1 MTLPP
6 LNDASLNDIV
16 LNDADVTL
24 DALYGG
30 ALMLYQPKK
39 GFRVN
44 LDTVLLAAAADRH
57 ARNTIEIGAG
67 AGGVSLALA
76 QQCPD
81 MAVTAVELDPMMAGL
96 LARNIAMNNL
106 SDQVDAVMADGLMD
120 APPWVSSGA
129 GQHDQVVMNPPYHD
143 AASTPSI
150 DMQKSM
156 AKAAHDLTPWINA
169 GRKALKH
176 KGRLVMISRGDRVDQ
191 IITALTPNFGEIT
204 LRPIFGR
211 PIFARPDDTPAKRV
225 LISARLGV
233 RGGAEILPPVIIHA
247 DEKGDALT
255 PMMAAI
261 EKGQATI
268 AMTSPSR
275 QIKRRIK

>member
-6 LNDASLNDIV
+6 LDALD
-16 LNDADVTL
+16 LDDADLTL

-30 ALMLYQPKK
+30 ALMLYQPKI

-67 AGGVSLALA
+67 TGGVSLALA

-96 LARNIAMNNL
+96 LNRNIAMNNL
-106 SDQVDAVMADGLMD
+106 SDQVVAVMADGLMD
-120 APPWVSSGA
+120 TPPWASSGA

-143 AASTPSI
+143 AASTPSQ
-150 DMQKSM
+150 DAQKSM
-156 AKAAHDLTPWINA
+156 AKAVHDLTPWIDA

-176 KGRLVMISRGDRVDQ
+176 KGRLVMISRADRVDQ
-191 IITALTPNFGEIT
+191 IITALTSNFGEIT
-204 LRPIFGR
+204 LRPV
-211 PIFARPDDTPAKRV
+211 FARLDDTPAKRV

-233 RGGAEILPPVIIHA
+233 RGGAEILPPVTIYA

-255 PMMAAI
+255 PIMAAI
-261 EKGQATI
+261 EKGQASI

-275 QIKRRIK
+275 QIKRR

>member
-6 LNDASLNDIV
+6 LNDASLDDIV

-96 LARNIAMNNL
+96 LNRNIATNNL
-106 SDQVDAVMADGLMD
+106 SDQVKMVMADGLMD
-120 APPWVSSGA
+120 TPPWASSGA

-156 AKAAHDLTPWINA
+156 AKAAHDLTPWIDA

-261 EKGQATI
+261 EKGQASL

-275 QIKRRIK
+275 QIKRP

>member
-1 MTLPP
+1 M
-6 LNDASLNDIV
+6 
-16 LNDADVTL
+16 
-24 DALYGG
+24 
-30 ALMLYQPKK
+30 
-39 GFRVN
+39 
-44 LDTVLLAAAADRH
+44 
-57 ARNTIEIGAG
+57 
-67 AGGVSLALA
+67 LA

-96 LARNIAMNNL
+96 LARNIIKNNL

-120 APPWVSSGA
+120 TPPWASSGA

-143 AASTPSI
+143 AASTPSPI
-150 DMQKSM
+150 RKNPWQKPPLT
-156 AKAAHDLTPWINA
+156 LTPWIDA

-191 IITALTPNFGEIT
+191 IITALTANFGEIT
-204 LRPIFGR
+204 FRPV
-211 PIFARPDDTPAKRV
+211 FARPDDAAAKRV

-233 RGGAEILPPVIIHA
+233 RGGAEILPSIVIHA
-247 DEKGDALT
+247 AEKGDALT

-261 EKGQATI
+261 EKGQASI

>member
-1 MTLPP
+1 MTLAP
-6 LNDASLNDIV
+6 LDTPDLDE
-16 LNDADVTL
+16 ADFTL
-24 DALYGG
+24 DALYDG

-44 LDTVLLAAAADRH
+44 LDTVLLAAAADRN
-57 ARNTIEIGAG
+57 AKNTIEIGAG

-81 MAVTAVELDPMMAGL
+81 MMVTAIELDPMMAGL
-96 LARNIAMNNL
+96 LARNIIKNNL

-120 APPWVSSGA
+120 APSWASSGASSGA

-143 AASTPSI
+143 AASTPSQNA
-150 DMQKSM
+150 QKSM
-156 AKAAHDLTPWINA
+156 AKAAHDLTPWIDA
-169 GRKALKH
+169 GRKALKS

-191 IITALTPNFGEIT
+191 IISALTPNFGEIT
-204 LRPIFGR
+204 LRPV
-211 PIFARPDDTPAKRV
+211 FARPDDAPAKRV

-233 RGGAEILPPVIIHA
+233 RGGAEILPSIIIHA
-247 DEKGDALT
+247 AEKGDMLS
-255 PMMAAI
+255 PMMVAI
-261 EKGQATI
+261 EKGQVSI

>member
-1 MTLPP
+1 MTLAP
-6 LNDASLNDIV
+6 LDTPDLDE
-16 LNDADVTL
+16 ADFTL
-24 DALYGG
+24 DALYDG

-44 LDTVLLAAAADRH
+44 LDTVLLAAAADRN
-57 ARNTIEIGAG
+57 AKNTIEIGAG

-81 MAVTAVELDPMMAGL
+81 MMVTAIELDPMMAGL
-96 LARNIAMNNL
+96 LARNIIKNNL

-120 APPWVSSGA
+120 APIWD

-143 AASTPSI
+143 AASTQSS
-150 DMQKSM
+150 DAQKSM
-156 AKAAHDLTPWINA
+156 AKSAHDLTPWIDA
-169 GRKALKH
+169 ARKALKH
-176 KGRLVMISRGDRVDQ
+176 KGRLVMISRGGRVDQ

-204 LRPIFGR
+204 LRPV
-211 PIFARPDDTPAKRV
+211 FARPDDAPAKRV

-233 RGGAEILPPVIIHA
+233 RGGAEILPSIIIHA
-247 DEKGDALT
+247 AEKGDMLS
-255 PMMAAI
+255 PMMVAI
-261 EKGQATI
+261 EKGQVSI

>member
-6 LNDASLNDIV
+6 LDNAD
-16 LNDADVTL
+16 LNDADLTL
-24 DALYGG
+24 DALYDG

-44 LDTVLLAAAADRH
+44 LDTMLLAAAADRN
-57 ARNTIEIGAG
+57 AKNTIEFWAG

-76 QQCPD
+76 QHCPD
-81 MAVTAVELDPMMAGL
+81 VTVTAVELDPMMAAL
-96 LARNIAMNNL
+96 LARNIARNNL
-106 SDQVDAVMADGLMD
+106 SDQVHAVMADALK
-120 APPWVSSGA
+120 SSPSWA
-129 GQHDQVVMNPPYHD
+129 GQHDQLVMNPPYHD

-150 DMQKSM
+150 DAQKSM
-156 AKAAHDLTPWINA
+156 AKAALDLTPWIDA

-176 KGRLVMISRGDRVDQ
+176 KGRMVMISRGDRVDQ
-191 IITALTPNFGEIT
+191 IIAALTPNFGEIT
-204 LRPIFGR
+204 LRPVFT
-211 PIFARPDDTPAKRV
+211 RPDDTPAKRV

-233 RGGAEILPPVIIHA
+233 GGGAEILPPVTIYA
-247 DEKGDALT
+247 GEKGDALT

-261 EKGQATI
+261 ENVQDSI

-275 QIKRRIK
+275 QIKRR

>member
-1 MTLPP
+1 MTLP
-6 LNDASLNDIV
+6 LLD
-16 LNDADVTL
+16 DADLTL
-24 DALYGG
+24 DALYDG

-44 LDTVLLAAAADRH
+44 LDTVLLTAAADRL
-57 ARNTIEIGAG
+57 AKNTIEIGAG

-76 QQCPD
+76 QQCSD
-81 MAVTAVELDPMMAGL
+81 MAITAVELDPMMAGL

-106 SDQVDAVMADGLMD
+106 SDQVNAVMADGLKS
-120 APPWVSSGA
+120 PSPWAS
-129 GQHDQVVMNPPYHD
+129 QHDQVVMNPPYHD
-143 AASTPSI
+143 AASTPSQ
-150 DMQKSM
+150 DTQKSM
-156 AKAAHDLTPWINA
+156 AKAAHDLAPWIDA

-191 IITALTPNFGEIT
+191 IITALTADFGEIT
-204 LRPIFGR
+204 LRPV
-211 PIFARPDDTPAKRV
+211 FARPDDAAAKRV

-233 RGGAEILPPVIIHA
+233 RGGAEILPSIVIHA
-247 DEKGDALT
+247 AEKGDALT

-261 EKGQATI
+261 EKGQASI
-268 AMTSPSR
+268 AMTSPAR

>member
-6 LNDASLNDIV
+6 LNDASLDDIV

-120 APPWVSSGA
+120 TPPWASSGA

-156 AKAAHDLTPWINA
+156 AKAAHDLTPWIDA

-204 LRPIFGR
+204 LRPV
-211 PIFARPDDTPAKRV
+211 FARPDDTPAKRV
-225 LISARLGV
+225 LISARSGV
-233 RGGAEILPPVIIHA
+233 RGGAEILPPVTIHA

>member
-6 LNDASLNDIV
+6 LDASN
-16 LNDADVTL
+16 LNDANLDNADLTL
-24 DALYGG
+24 DALYDG

-44 LDTVLLAAAADRH
+44 LDTVLLTAAADRH
-57 ARNTIEIGAG
+57 AKNTIEIGAG

-81 MAVTAVELDPMMAGL
+81 MTITAVELDPMMAAL
-96 LARNIAMNNL
+96 LARNISMNNL
-106 SDQVDAVMADGLMD
+106 SDQVDAVMADGLTD
-120 APPWVSSGA
+120 APIWA
-129 GQHDQVVMNPPYHD
+129 GLHDQVVMNPPYHD
-143 AASTPSI
+143 AASTPSQ
-150 DMQKSM
+150 DAQKFM
-156 AKAAHDLTPWINA
+156 AKAAHDLTPWIDA

-176 KGRLVMISRGDRVDQ
+176 KGRLVMISSGGRVDQ
-191 IITALTPNFGEIT
+191 IISALTADFGEIT
-204 LRPIFGR
+204 LRPVFGR
-211 PIFARPDDTPAKRV
+211 PVFAGPDDAPAKRV

-247 DEKGDALT
+247 AEKGDALT

-261 EKGQATI
+261 EKGQASI
-268 AMTSPSR
+268 AMTSPAR

>member
-1 MTLPP
+1 MALLP
-6 LNDASLNDIV
+6 LD
-16 LNDADVTL
+16 DADLTL
-24 DALYGG
+24 DALYDG

-57 ARNTIEIGAG
+57 ASNTMELGAG

-76 QQCPD
+76 QNCPH
-81 MAVTAVELDPMMAGL
+81 MAITAVELDPMMAAL
-96 LARNIAMNNL
+96 LDRNITKNNL

-120 APPWVSSGA
+120 APIWD
-129 GQHDQVVMNPPYHD
+129 GQHDQVVMNPPYND
-143 AASTPSI
+143 AASTPSQ
-150 DMQKSM
+150 DAQKSM
-156 AKAAHDLTPWINA
+156 AKAAHDLTPWIDA

-176 KGRLVMISRGDRVDQ
+176 KGRLVMISRGGRVDQ

-204 LRPIFGR
+204 LRPV
-211 PIFARPDDTPAKRV
+211 FARPDDAPAKRV

-233 RGGAEILPPVIIHA
+233 RGGAEILPPVTIYA
-247 DEKGDALT
+247 AEKGDALT

-261 EKGQATI
+261 EKGQASI

-275 QIKRRIK
+275 QIKRR

>member
-1 MTLPP
+1 MTLAP
-6 LNDASLNDIV
+6 LDTPNLAA
-16 LNDADVTL
+16 ADFTL
-24 DALYGG
+24 DALYDG

-44 LDTVLLAAAADRH
+44 LDTVLLAAAADRN
-57 ARNTIEIGAG
+57 AKNTIEIGAG

-81 MAVTAVELDPMMAGL
+81 MMVTAIELDPMMAGL
-96 LARNIAMNNL
+96 LARNIIKNNL

-120 APPWVSSGA
+120 APSWASSGASSGA

-143 AASTPSI
+143 AASTPSQNA
-150 DMQKSM
+150 QKSM
-156 AKAAHDLTPWINA
+156 AKAAHDLTPWIDA
-169 GRKALKH
+169 GRKALKS

-191 IITALTPNFGEIT
+191 IISALTPNFGEIT
-204 LRPIFGR
+204 LRPV
-211 PIFARPDDTPAKRV
+211 FARPDDAPAKRV

-233 RGGAEILPPVIIHA
+233 RGGAEILPSIIIHA
-247 DEKGDALT
+247 AEKGDMLS
-255 PMMAAI
+255 PMMVAI
-261 EKGQATI
+261 EKGQVSI

>member
-6 LNDASLNDIV
+6 LDALDID
-16 LNDADVTL
+16 NADITL
-24 DALYGG
+24 DALYDG

-44 LDTVLLAAAADRH
+44 LDTVLLAAAADRN

-76 QQCPD
+76 QQCPQ
-81 MAVTAVELDPMMAGL
+81 MAVTAVELDPMMAAL
-96 LARNIAMNNL
+96 LNRNIAKNNL

-120 APPWVSSGA
+120 APIWA

-143 AASTPSI
+143 AASTPSQ
-150 DMQKSM
+150 DAQKSM
-156 AKAAHDLTPWINA
+156 AKAAHDLTPWIDA

-176 KGRLVMISRGDRVDQ
+176 KGRLVMISRGDRVDH
-191 IITALTPNFGEIT
+191 IITALTANFGEIT
-204 LRPIFGR
+204 LRPVFGR
-211 PIFARPDDTPAKRV
+211 PVFVGPDDAPPDDTPAKRV

-233 RGGAEILPPVIIHA
+233 RGGAEILPPVIIHRG
-247 DEKGDALT
+247 EKGDALT

-261 EKGQATI
+261 EKGQASI
-268 AMTSPSR
+268 AMTSPAR
-275 QIKRRIK
+275 QIKRHIK